1 MKVQLVAILVLV
13 NYFTLSSALV
23 EQGIDEW
30 LKQAAEELGETNNLL
45 KHIDTVN
52 GQIKSNLEEQRKA
65 LDAVA
70 QIEELLA
77 KQIAFEDAKSEVLLE
92 AFKKIS
98 VNGEAHAEITGK
110 ELRGLAQLQ
119 EGTKQLIVS
128 LEQKLQGFQRHV
140 VNSARGIDQSIDQLT
155 RLVTRAILPQ
165 LNGLQC
171 SFDSLETSQIN
182 IEVELKNLG
191 RIKDVSDNTNA
202 KLSILE
208 HQLKDLNNTQTI
220 GLDRLT
226 AAVKHL
232 KPLNTWEIE
241 GALKELIISQKRIEL
256 DLESQEKRP
265 QYSPEPD
272 YYPEIYEPK
281 SHNSPPQAEV
291 YPQHQLKPQ
300 AVPNPPKQSHP
311 QSYSHQTSHAQ
322 PHIKPV
328 DLVQVWSIAE
338 PQKGEVRRVSAYAE
352 SPEPKPKSNKP
363 YQPVEKNPVSW
374 REPLPWQTV
383 SPYQSVPAPAP
394 KHQPEDYRS
403 IPHESRPAP
412 PQKSEHQSNIQHQNW
427 NVAPHQQYKPEAHGY
442 SENHGHLGPHLHSP
456 KQSAPVHP
464 GPRHSSPTQKA
475 CKHKKPQ
482 NIPHHPAPRSYLPTP
497 PSSQQ
502 QRYQDSPPNHQIPR
516 EEESWRVWNGA
527 VPQLEAY

>member
-13 NYFTLSSALV
+13 NYFGLSSAIV
-23 EQGIDEW
+23 EQGIEGW
-30 LKQAAEELGETNNLL
+30 LKEAAEELGETNNLL

-52 GQIKSNLEEQRKA
+52 GQIKSNLDEQRKA
-65 LDAVA
+65 LEAVA

-98 VNGEAHAEITGK
+98 VNGEAYAEITGK

-128 LEQKLQGFQRHV
+128 LERKLEGFQRHV

-165 LNGLQC
+165 LNGLRC

-191 RIKDVSDNTNA
+191 RIKDVSENTNA

-208 HQLKDLNNTQTI
+208 HQLKDVNNTQTI

-232 KPLNTWEIE
+232 KPLNSWEIE
-241 GALKELIISQKRIEL
+241 GALRELIISQKRIEL
-256 DLESQEKRP
+256 DLESREKRP
-265 QYSPEPD
+265 HHSPEPD

-281 SHNSPPQAEV
+281 GHDSRPQPEV
-291 YPQHQLKPQ
+291 YPQHQSKPQ
-300 AVPNPPKQSHP
+300 PPKQSHP
-311 QSYSHQTSHAQ
+311 ESYSHHEPHHQTHV
-322 PHIKPV
+322 KPV

-338 PQKGEVRRVSAYAE
+338 PQNGEVRRVSAYAE
-352 SPEPKPKSNKP
+352 SPKPKPKSIRP
-363 YQPVEKNPVSW
+363 YQPVQKNPVSW

-394 KHQPEDYRS
+394 ATKQQPENYRS
-403 IPHESRPAP
+403 IPHGSRPSP
-412 PQKSEHQSNIQHQNW
+412 PQKIEHQPNIQHQYW
-427 NVAPHQQYKPEAHGY
+427 NVAPQEQYRPEAHGY
-442 SENHGHLGPHLHSP
+442 SENHGHLGPHLPKP

-464 GPRHSSPTQKA
+464 GPTHSSPKQKP
-475 CKHKKPQ
+475 CNEKKPQ
-482 NIPHHPAPRSYLPTP
+482 NIPHHPAPRSYLPAP
-497 PSSQQ
+497 PSPQSY
-502 QRYQDSPPNHQIPR
+502 RYQDSAPNHQIPR

-527 VPQLEAY
+527 VPQLKAY